1 MTPITF
7 FALTAKMRKAQQK
20 YFSLPAYHPE
30 KSKWLAESKRLEG
43 ILDCEITRA
52 LSLVDADQLRAAYA
66 PYDTNTTT
74 QQTLPL

>member
-20 YFSLPAYHPE
+20 YFSLPANHPD

-43 ILDCEITRA
+43 ILDREITRA
-52 LSLVDADQLRAAYA
+52 LSLADADQLRAAYA
-66 PYDTNTTT
+66 PYEVQHT
-74 QQTLPL
+74 QQLLPL